1 MRAAQHGR
9 KNRAGLCLVFDQVVF
24 CKVGRSVFDVLYN
37 LFQMLEIAFRIER
50 VSGGLGGSEV
60 RFVGGGGHGQHS
72 FPKYRIEEY
81 S

>member
-24 CKVGRSVFDVLYN
+24 CDVGRSVFDVLYN
-37 LFQMLEIAFRIER
+37 LFQVLEIAFRIER
-50 VSGGLGGSEV
+50 VRGGLGGSEV
-60 RFVGGGGHGQHS
+60 RFVGEHGQHS